1 MRPASY
7 IIRMAAGVVSIAA
20 GSHTT
25 LALTSVTIADGT
37 TAILTILAM
46 ASASAPRC

>member
-1 MRPASY
+1 MRPGSY
-7 IIRMAAGVVSIAA
+7 ITRMADGVVSIAD

-25 LALTSVTIADGT
+25 LPLISVTIADGT

-46 ASASAPRC
+46 APA